1 MLQSAEQEQH
11 EGVVYSRKVRE
22 GQRMGNDL
30 EVNAREKKIPCRR
43 AADPVIC
50 SPSRIAATRPF
61 PHLKA
66 SPTTL
71 DRIDFGFGSI
81 PSGFGN

>member
-30 EVNAREKKIPCRR
+30 EVNAREKK
-43 AADPVIC
+43 
-50 SPSRIAATRPF
+50 F
-61 PHLKA
+61 PAGGLQ
-66 SPTTL
+66 
-71 DRIDFGFGSI
+71 I
-81 PSGFGN
+81 PSFAVLLGSLPRAPFRILKQAQQHLIE